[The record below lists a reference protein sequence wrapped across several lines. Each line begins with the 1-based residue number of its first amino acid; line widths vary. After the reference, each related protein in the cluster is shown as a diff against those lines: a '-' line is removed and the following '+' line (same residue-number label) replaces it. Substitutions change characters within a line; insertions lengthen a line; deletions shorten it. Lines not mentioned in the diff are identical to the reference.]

1 MFAHLSKRNRFR
13 QFYRST
19 AGSFLIHAALVALVI
34 WRGGD
39 EMAGLL
45 VGNDVPGPGFGTGPT
60 SGPAGG
66 GGGGAERIEYID
78 ISPEAAAEVEE
89 FVVPEPEIP
98 EPEPEVPEP
107 ALPAL
112 ETPAPAPSPAP
123 PAAAAP
129 QPTPGA
135 GSGAGEGTGTGTGTG
150 PGDGPGAGGGSGG
163 GTGGG
168 IGSGEGTGTGGGG
181 GGDGTIRP
189 PVPMSVI
196 LPPTPP
202 ASVRGRTVELRLA
215 IDARGAV
222 TRADIVTPTGD
233 RNFDNR
239 LRRTALDWRFQPAR
253 DPQNRPVAA
262 QVPISFSF

>member
-1 MFAHLSKRNRFR
+1 MFAHLNKRNRLK

-19 AGSFLIHAALVALVI
+19 AGSLLIHAALVALLV
-34 WRGGD
+34 WKSGD
-39 EMAGLL
+39 DFAGFL
-45 VGNDVPGPGFGTGPT
+45 VGNDVPGSGFGTGPT
-60 SGPAGG
+60 GGPAGG
-66 GGGGAERIEYID
+66 GGGGSEQIEYID
-78 ISPEAAAEVEE
+78 ISPEAAAEVEP

-98 EPEPEVPEP
+98 EPEPELPEP
-107 ALPAL
+107 EPPAA
-112 ETPAPAPSPAP
+112 ETPAPTPAP
-123 PAAAAP
+123 PAAP
-129 QPTPGA
+129 QPMPGA
-135 GSGAGEGTGTGTGTG
+135 GSGAGEGTGTGPGT
-150 PGDGPGAGGGSGG
+150 GPGAGGGSGG

-168 IGSGEGTGTGGGG
+168 IGSGVGTGTGGGG

-215 IDARGAV
+215 IDARGTV

-253 DPQNRPVAA
+253 DPDNRPVPA